1 MDRYELIRDNIQ
13 PVFLGCSAKARK
25 TARSLFLKYG
35 IVSYICDT
43 KKPSPFSSLFCISS
57 VFVRLPSDTNFD
69 VLCDSLFRL
78 AESDGSCIWI
88 LSSAK
93 EDYND
98 FIEEKRELLESVFI
112 ISDPDGIPCS
122 HPLLMAAQTEKTKE
136 IKNEALI

>member
-25 TARSLFLKYG
+25 TAKSLFLRYG

-43 KKPSPFSSLFCISS
+43 KKPPVLSSIFRVSS
-57 VFVRLPSDTNFD
+57 VFIKLISDTNFD

-78 AESDGSCIWI
+78 ADSDSSCVWI
-88 LSSAK
+88 LSAT
-93 EDYND
+93 EDYIH
-98 FIEEKRELLESVFI
+98 FIEEKKDIVEGVFI
-112 ISDPDGIPCS
+112 ITELDSITSS
-122 HPLLMAAQTEKTKE
+122 HPLLAQTEKNKE